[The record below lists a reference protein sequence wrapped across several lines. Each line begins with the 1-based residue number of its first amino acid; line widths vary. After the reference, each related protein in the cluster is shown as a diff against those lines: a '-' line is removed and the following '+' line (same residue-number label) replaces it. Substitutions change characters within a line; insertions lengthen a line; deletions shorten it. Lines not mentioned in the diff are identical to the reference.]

1 MKSIKYYL
9 CIPGFFI
16 LLSAT
21 LFAQI
26 GLNKLAQSTMN
37 FLLVGTSSRA
47 CGLGEAYTAVGS
59 GSESMFYNPAGMA
72 EMSGDF
78 DINLNYTQWIA
89 DINYLSG
96 GISVNLYNYG
106 VVGFSL
112 LTVDYGDIYGT
123 SLITSS
129 QQDQYPLGYI
139 DNGKIGNVSAYAFGL
154 SYAKAIS
161 QQFLVGGNIRIAGQ
175 NLGESVVASG
185 PKKNN
190 ASKLVFD
197 AGVEYYTG
205 FKSFRFGMSIRNFSS
220 NIKRESIEEELPLQ
234 FVLGAA
240 IDALDIFDSEHNAEN
255 TLTLAVDFLHQN
267 NYSERVNVGAE
278 YTVLG
283 FLALR
288 GGYQTNRDIASWSGG
303 VGVRTSISDYNM
315 AVDYSYSRF
324 EIFNSVNRL
333 SLSFTF

>member
-1 MKSIKYYL
+1 MKIIKYYL
-9 CIPGFFI
+9 CIPGFII
-16 LLSAT
+16 LFSA
-21 LFAQI
+21 AIHPQI

-72 EMSGDF
+72 EMSADF

-106 VVGFSL
+106 VVGFNL

-123 SLITSS
+123 SLITSAE
-129 QQDQYPLGYI
+129 QVQYPLGYK
-139 DNGKIGNVSAYAFGL
+139 DNGKIGNVNAYAFGI

-161 QQFLVGGNIRIAGQ
+161 QQFFVGGNIRIAGQ
-175 NLGESVVASG
+175 NLGESVVAGGS
-185 PKKNN
+185 KKND
-190 ASKLVFD
+190 ATKLVFD

-205 FKSFRFGMSIRNFSS
+205 YKSFRFGMSIRNFSS
-220 NIKRESIEEELPLQ
+220 NIKRESIEEQLPLQ

-240 IDALDIFDSEHNAEN
+240 IDIMDIINSEHAEDN
-255 TLTLAVDFLHQN
+255 TLIFAVDFLHQN
-267 NYSERVNVGAE
+267 NYSERVNFGAE

-303 VGVRTSISDYNM
+303 VGVKTSVSDYNLG
-315 AVDYSYSRF
+315 VDYSYSKYD
-324 EIFNSVNRL
+324 IFNSVSRL
-333 SLSFTF
+333 SLSFNF

>member
-1 MKSIKYYL
+1 MKIIKYYL
-9 CIPGFFI
+9 FIPGFFI
-16 LLSAT
+16 LLSAAIS
-21 LFAQI
+21 AQV

-37 FLLVGTSSRA
+37 FLLVGTSARA
-47 CGLGEAYTAVGS
+47 CGLGEAYTTVGS
-59 GSESMFYNPAGMA
+59 GSECMFYNPAGMA
-72 EMSGDF
+72 EMTSDF

-96 GISVNLYNYG
+96 GISINLYNYG
-106 VVGFSL
+106 VVGFNL

-129 QQDQYPLGYI
+129 QQEQYPLGYI

-161 QQFLVGGNIRIAGQ
+161 QQFLIGGDIRIAGQ
-175 NLGESVVASG
+175 NLGESVIASG
-185 PKKNN
+185 PKKND
-190 ASKLVFD
+190 ATKVVFD

-220 NIKRESIEEELPLQ
+220 NIKRESIEDQLPLQ

-240 IDALDIFDSEHNAEN
+240 IDMLDIFDSEHAAEN
-255 TLTLAVDFLHQN
+255 TLTFAVDFLHPN

-278 YTVLG
+278 YTLLG

-288 GGYQTNRDIASWSGG
+288 GGYQTNRDVASWSGG
-303 VGVRTSISDYNM
+303 VGVRTSVSDYNM
-315 AVDYSYSRF
+315 AVDYSYSKF
-324 EIFNSVNRL
+324 DIFDNVSRL
-333 SLSFTF
+333 SLSFNF